1 MLSFRIVILI
11 LPIVKPQNL
20 ICLCP
25 TIVQNINQNQKPRF
39 MFRYFMKSMTIRIS
53 GGGRGPTDH

>member
-25 TIVQNINQNQKPRF
+25 TIEQNINQNHSPNKIEFYLLQFSRKF
-39 MFRYFMKSMTIRIS
+39 Y
-53 GGGRGPTDH
+53 GC